1 MHKSD
6 DLPVALARLVALGQS
21 PDVNIRPVLLR
32 VVVDLFTS
40 RPHHAPSDV
49 QQFSAIVAHLLEE
62 ADVDTRIIVAEKLA
76 RHPATPRD
84 LLDRLAAEQTA
95 IATKVY
101 AHAALDDATLL
112 AAASWGAEAIAEVL
126 ASRDDLPATVVAALA
141 DRPENRVLHAL
152 AANAGVTFD
161 RPTFQHLV
169 RRARQ
174 DRDLAARLIDRAADP
189 IDLAPLFPLVP
200 SAQRQVIVD
209 AARRLEL
216 GRRQWGR
223 VDGATAEALARL
235 DRLVLCGEREAFETA
250 LGETLGLDARA
261 TAALLHDD
269 GGEIL
274 ALALTAAGA
283 SPDMAARAFILG
295 DPRIGR
301 SVDKVRSLTAIVAT
315 MSPHAARRLI
325 NAMTSDSAE
334 THRRPAP
341 AGAATPPSRRHESPV
356 SDAATRRETPAQ
368 PARRLG

>member
-40 RPHHAPSDV
+40 KPHHAPSDL

-62 ADVDTRIIVAEKLA
+62 ADADTRIIVAEKLA
-76 RHPATPRD
+76 KHPATPRD
-84 LLDRLAAEQTA
+84 LLERLAAQQTA
-95 IATKVY
+95 IAAMVY

-112 AAASWGAEAIAEVL
+112 AAASWGAEAIAAVL

-141 DRPENRVLHAL
+141 DRPEAGVLHAL

-174 DRDLAARLIDRAADP
+174 DRDLAARLIDREADA

-209 AARRLEL
+209 AARRLDL

-223 VDGATAEALARL
+223 IDGATAETLARL
-235 DRLVLCGEREAFETA
+235 DRLVLRGERDAFEMG
-250 LGETLGLDARA
+250 LGDALGLDTRA
-261 TAALLHDD
+261 LTALLHDD
-269 GGEIL
+269 SGEIL
-274 ALALTAAGA
+274 ALALAAAGA

-301 SVDKVRSLTAIVAT
+301 SVDKVRSLTAIVANL
-315 MSPHAARRLI
+315 SQHAARRLI

-334 THRRPAP
+334 THRRPATAGTVAP
-341 AGAATPPSRRHESPV
+341 APRRHEGVVSEPV
-356 SDAATRRETPAQ
+356 IRRETPV
-368 PARRLG
+368 PVRRLG

>member
-1 MHKSD
+1 MHTSD

-40 RPHHAPSDV
+40 RAHHAPSDL

-62 ADVDTRIIVAEKLA
+62 ADIETRIIVAEKLA

-84 LLDRLAAEQTA
+84 LIDRLAAQQTA
-95 IATKVY
+95 IAAQVY
-101 AHAALDDATLL
+101 AHAALDEATLL
-112 AAASWGAEAIAEVL
+112 AAACWGAEAIAQVL
-126 ASRDDLPATVVAALA
+126 ASRADLPEAVVAALA
-141 DRPENRVLHAL
+141 DRPEGPVLHAL

-174 DRDLAARLIDRAADP
+174 DRELATRLIHREADP
-189 IDLAPLFPLVP
+189 IDLAPLFSLVP

-209 AARRLEL
+209 AARRLDL

-223 VDGATAEALARL
+223 TDGATAEGLARL
-235 DRLVLCGEREAFETA
+235 DRLVLRGERDAFETGLAAA
-250 LGETLGLDARA
+250 LGIDATA
-261 TAALLHDD
+261 MAALLHDD

-283 SPDMAARAFILG
+283 SPEMAARAFILG

-301 SVDKVRSLTAIVAT
+301 SVEKVRSLTAIVAT
-315 MSPHAARRLI
+315 VSQHAARRLV
-325 NAMTSDSAE
+325 NAMTSNSAE
-334 THRRPAP
+334 TQRRALP
-341 AGAATPPSRRHESPV
+341 AGAAPRRHEGLAA
-356 SDAATRRETPAQ
+356 DAATRRETPAHHV
-368 PARRLG
+368 RRLG